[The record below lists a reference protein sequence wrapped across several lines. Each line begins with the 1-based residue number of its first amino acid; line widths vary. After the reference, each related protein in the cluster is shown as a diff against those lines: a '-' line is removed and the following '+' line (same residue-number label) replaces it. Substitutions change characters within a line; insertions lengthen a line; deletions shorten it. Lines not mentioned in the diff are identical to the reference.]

1 MIAAVL
7 VLLVG
12 LAGFMAIVVIVG
24 VLSPSPAV
32 PSHRSTTAHLQALY
46 PFQSPAGL
54 GGRGCYVGQEVLGGS
69 FCYDPWELYRT
80 NQVTNPNIVVA
91 GQIGRG
97 KSSLVKT
104 YIWRQSAFGRR
115 AVVIDPKGEFTPLA
129 ERMGGTVIRLEPGS
143 NVRLNPLDP
152 GPSGELLSNEDI
164 ARRQEQVLMSLAESA
179 LRRDLHP
186 EERTAIGL
194 ARQEASQMFAEP
206 TIGDVVDLMLSPSVD
221 LAASV
226 NTTPARL
233 AERSRDAALELRRLC
248 EGDLRGMFD
257 GPTTVDIDWDGPI
270 VVLDLSALGS
280 TGDALGLVMACAMA
294 WLHSAIARADG
305 IQRILLLDEAWYLLS
320 NLALARWLRSMFKLS
335 RQYGLS
341 NIIVVH
347 RMSDL
352 EAAGG
357 QGSEATRIA
366 QGLLSDTETRVV
378 YAQSEG
384 EVADTKRLL
393 GLTDAE
399 AGVLPRLGRGV
410 ALWKVRQQT
419 FIVDHRVGDW
429 EWEIIDTDQSMRT
442 EPPLEPIDAGWAPD
456 DDPPLDIAIAH
467 DRYGGHDEAAV

>member
-1 MIAAVL
+1 VTAALVVIAFAAV
-7 VLLVG
+7 
-12 LAGFMAIVVIVG
+12 AFVVIVVAVG
-24 VLSPSPAV
+24 MLSSSPAT
-32 PSHRSTTAHLQALY
+32 PAHHSTTAHLQALY

-54 GGRGCYVGQEVLGGS
+54 GGRGCYIGQEVLGGS
-69 FCYDPWELYRT
+69 FCYDPWELYRA
-80 NQVTNPNIVVA
+80 NKVTNPNIVVA

-104 YIWRQSAFGRR
+104 YIWRQSAFGRQ
-115 AVVIDPKGEFTPLA
+115 AVVIDPKGEFAPLA
-129 ERMGGTVIRLEPGS
+129 QRMGGTVIRLEPGS
-143 NVRLNPLDP
+143 AVRLNPLDR
-152 GPSGELLSNEDI
+152 GPVGEILTDEEI
-164 ARRQEQVLMSLAESA
+164 TRRQDQVLVSLAEAA
-179 LRRDLHP
+179 LHRDLHP
-186 EERTAIGL
+186 EERTAVGL
-194 ARQEASQMFAEP
+194 ARQEASAMLAEP
-206 TIGDVVDLMLSPSVD
+206 TIGDVVDVLLKPSPE
-221 LAASV
+221 LAAQV

-248 EGDLRGMFD
+248 EGDLKGMFD
-257 GPTTVDIDWDGPI
+257 GPTTVEVDWDGPI

-280 TGDALGLVMACAMA
+280 SGDALGMVMACTMA
-294 WLHSAIARADG
+294 WLHSAISRPDG
-305 IQRILLLDEAWYLLS
+305 VHRILLLDEAWYLLS

-357 QGSEATRIA
+357 EGSEATRIA

-399 AGVLPRLGRGV
+399 AEILPRLGRGV

-419 FIVDHRVGDW
+419 FIVDHRVGDR
-429 EWEIIDTDQSMRT
+429 EWDIIDTDQSMRA
-442 EPPLEPIDAGWAPD
+442 DVD
-456 DDPPLDIAIAH
+456 D
-467 DRYGGHDEAAV
+467 RTREAV

>member
-1 MIAAVL
+1 MIAALVVL
-7 VLLVG
+7 TVAFV
-12 LAGFMAIVVIVG
+12 AYFAIVAAVG
-24 VLSPSPAV
+24 FFTSSPAT
-32 PSHRSTTAHLQALY
+32 PAHRSTTAHLQALY

-54 GGRGCYVGQEVLGGS
+54 GGRGCYIGQEVLGGS
-69 FCYDPWELYRT
+69 FCYDPWELYRV
-80 NQVTNPNIVVA
+80 NKVTNPNMVVA

-115 AVVIDPKGEFTPLA
+115 AVVIDPKGEFGPLA
-129 ERMGGTVIRLEPGS
+129 HRMGGTVIKLDPGS
-143 NVRLNPLDP
+143 PVRLNPLDP
-152 GPSGELLSNEDI
+152 GPSTELVDEEEDG
-164 ARRQEQVLMSLAESA
+164 RRQDQVLMSLAESA

-194 ARQEASQMFAEP
+194 ARREASRLMGEP
-206 TIGDVVDLMLSPSVD
+206 TIGDVVDVLMAPPPE

-248 EGDLRGMFD
+248 EGDLKGMFD
-257 GPTTVDIDWDGPI
+257 GKTTVDVDWDGPV
-270 VVLDLSALGS
+270 VVLDLSALGGS
-280 TGDALGLVMACAMA
+280 GDALGLVMACAMA
-294 WLHSAIARADG
+294 WLHSAIARIDG

-320 NLALARWLRSMFKLS
+320 NLALARWLRSMFKMS

-357 QGSEATRIA
+357 HGSEATRIA
-366 QGLLSDTETRVV
+366 QGLLSDTETRVI

-393 GLTDAE
+393 GLTEAE
-399 AGVLPRLGRGV
+399 AEVLPRLGRGV

-419 FIVDHRVGDW
+419 FIVDHRVGDH
-429 EWEIIDTDQSMRT
+429 EWEIIDTDHSMR
-442 EPPLEPIDAGWAPD
+442 
-456 DDPPLDIAIAH
+456 AH
-467 DRYGGHDEAAV
+467 TDHREEIEVA

>member
-1 MIAAVL
+1 MIAALVVLTVVL
-7 VLLVG
+7 V
-12 LAGFMAIVVIVG
+12 AFAAIIIAVG
-24 VLSPSPAV
+24 VVADSPSTPA
-32 PSHRSTTAHLQALY
+32 HHATTAHLQALY

-54 GGRGCYVGQEVLGGS
+54 GGRGCYIGQEVLGGS

-115 AVVIDPKGEFTPLA
+115 AVVIDPKGEFAPLA
-129 ERMGGTVIRLEPGS
+129 ERMGGTVIRLAPGS
-143 NVRLNPLDP
+143 RVRLNPLDR
-152 GPSGELLSNEDI
+152 GPADDMLSEEEI
-164 ARRQEQVLMSLAESA
+164 ARRQDQVLMSLAESA

-194 ARQEASQMFAEP
+194 ARQEAALMFDEP
-206 TIGDVVDLMLSPSVD
+206 TIGDVVDLLLSPSPE
-221 LAASV
+221 LAARI
-226 NTTPARL
+226 NTTPARM
-233 AERSRDAALELRRLC
+233 AERTRDASLELRRLC

-257 GPTTVDIDWDGPI
+257 GPTTVDVDWDGPI
-270 VVLDLSALGS
+270 VVLDLSALGG
-280 TGDALGLVMACAMA
+280 TGDALGLVMACTMA

-305 IQRILLLDEAWYLLS
+305 VQRILLLDEAWYLLS
-320 NLALARWLRSMFKLS
+320 NLALARWLRSMFKMS

-357 QGSEATRIA
+357 EGSEATRIA
-366 QGLLSDTETRVV
+366 QGLLSDTETRVI
-378 YAQSEG
+378 YAQSDG

-399 AGVLPRLGRGV
+399 SDVLPRLGRGV

-419 FIVDHRVGDW
+419 FIVDHRVGEH
-429 EWEIIDTDQSMRT
+429 EWEIIDTDQSMRANLDDVRIGGT
-442 EPPLEPIDAGWAPD
+442 GAGD
-456 DDPPLDIAIAH
+456 SESGEV
-467 DRYGGHDEAAV
+467 RV

>member
-1 MIAAVL
+1 MIAAL
-7 VLLVG
+7 VVMLV
-12 LAGFMAIVVIVG
+12 ASVAFVSIIIAVG
-24 VLSPSPAV
+24 MLSSSPAI
-32 PSHRSTTAHLQALY
+32 PPHHSTTAHLQAMY

-54 GGRGCYVGQEVLGGS
+54 GGRGCYIGQEVLGGS
-69 FCYDPWELYRT
+69 FCYDPWELYRL
-80 NQVTNPNIVVA
+80 NKVTNPNIVVA

-115 AVVIDPKGEFTPLA
+115 AVVIDPKGEFAPLA

-143 NVRLNPLDP
+143 RVRLNPLDR
-152 GPSGELLSNEDI
+152 GPAGVILTDEEI
-164 ARRQEQVLMSLAESA
+164 TRRQDQVLMSLAESA

-194 ARQEASQMFAEP
+194 ARQEASKMFHEP
-206 TIGDVVDLMLSPSVD
+206 TIGDVVDLLLDPSPE
-221 LAASV
+221 LAARV

-257 GPTTVDIDWDGPI
+257 GPTTVDVNWDGPI
-270 VVLDLSALGS
+270 VVLDLSALGGS
-280 TGDALGLVMACAMA
+280 GDALGLVMACTMA

-305 IQRILLLDEAWYLLS
+305 VQRILLLDEAWYLLS

-357 QGSEATRIA
+357 EGSEATRIA
-366 QGLLSDTETRVV
+366 QGLLSDTETRVI

-393 GLTDAE
+393 GLTDPEAE
-399 AGVLPRLGRGV
+399 VLPRLGRGV

-419 FIVDHRVGDW
+419 FIVDHRVGDR
-429 EWEIIDTDQSMRT
+429 EWDIIDTDHSMRANLADH
-442 EPPLEPIDAGWAPD
+442 EQ
-456 DDPPLDIAIAH
+456 
-467 DRYGGHDEAAV
+467 DEAAV

>member
-1 MIAAVL
+1 MTAGLIVLAIVLVAYVAIIAAV
-7 VLLVG
+7 G
-12 LAGFMAIVVIVG
+12 LFSS
-24 VLSPSPAV
+24 SPSTPA
-32 PSHRSTTAHLQALY
+32 HHSTTAHLQALY

-54 GGRGCYVGQEVLGGS
+54 GGRGCYIGQEVLGGS

-80 NQVTNPNIVVA
+80 NKVTNPNMVVA

-97 KSSLVKT
+97 KSALVKT

-115 AVVIDPKGEFTPLA
+115 AVVIDPKGEFSPLA
-129 ERMGGTVIRLEPGS
+129 RQMGGTVIRLEPGS
-143 NVRLNPLDP
+143 PVRLNPLDR
-152 GPSGELLSNEDI
+152 GPVGEVVSDEEV
-164 ARRQEQVLMSLAESA
+164 ARRQDQVLMSLAESA

-186 EERTAIGL
+186 EERTAVGL
-194 ARQEASQMFAEP
+194 ARQQASTMFSQP
-206 TIGDVVDLMLSPSVD
+206 TIGDVVDLLLAPTPE
-221 LAASV
+221 LAAQV

-248 EGDLRGMFD
+248 EGDLKGMFD
-257 GPTTVDIDWDGPI
+257 GPTTVKVDWDGPI

-280 TGDALGLVMACAMA
+280 SGDALGLVMACTMA

-305 IQRILLLDEAWYLLS
+305 IHRILLLDEAWYLLS

-357 QGSEATRIA
+357 EGSEATRIA
-366 QGLLSDTETRVV
+366 QGLLSDTETRVI

-384 EVADTKRLL
+384 EVADTQRLL

-399 AGVLPRLGRGV
+399 ADVLPRLGRGV

-419 FIVDHRVGDW
+419 FIVDHRLGDR
-429 EWEIIDTDQSMRT
+429 EWGIIDTDHSMRT
-442 EPPLEPIDAGWAPD
+442 SIENATE
-456 DDPPLDIAIAH
+456 
-467 DRYGGHDEAAV
+467 EARV

>member
-1 MIAAVL
+1 MTAALVVISIAL
-7 VLLVG
+7 VAYVAIIAGVG
-12 LAGFMAIVVIVG
+12 LFSS
-24 VLSPSPAV
+24 SPSTPA
-32 PSHRSTTAHLQALY
+32 HHSTTAHLQALY

-54 GGRGCYVGQEVLGGS
+54 GGRGCYIGQEVLGGS

-80 NQVTNPNIVVA
+80 NKVTNPNVVVA

-97 KSSLVKT
+97 KSALVKT

-115 AVVIDPKGEFTPLA
+115 AVVIDPKGEFSPLA
-129 ERMGGTVIRLEPGS
+129 RQMGGTVIRLEPGS
-143 NVRLNPLDP
+143 PVRLNPLDR
-152 GPSGELLSNEDI
+152 GPVGEVLTDEDV
-164 ARRQEQVLMSLAESA
+164 ARRQDQVLVSLAESA
-179 LRRDLHP
+179 LRRDLNP
-186 EERTAIGL
+186 EERTAVGL
-194 ARQEASQMFAEP
+194 ARQQASAMFTQP
-206 TIGDVVDLMLSPSVD
+206 TIGDVVDLLMAPSPE
-221 LAASV
+221 LAARV

-248 EGDLRGMFD
+248 EGDLKGMFD
-257 GPTTVDIDWDGPI
+257 GPTTVNVDWDGPI
-270 VVLDLSALGS
+270 VVLDLSALS
-280 TGDALGLVMACAMA
+280 SSSDALGLVMACTMA

-357 QGSEATRIA
+357 EGSEATRIA
-366 QGLLSDTETRVV
+366 QGLLSDTETRVI

-399 AGVLPRLGRGV
+399 SEILPRLGRGV

-419 FIVDHRVGDW
+419 FIVDHRLGDR
-429 EWEIIDTDQSMRT
+429 EWDIIDTDHSMRAN
-442 EPPLEPIDAGWAPD
+442 LEDQRSQGA
-456 DDPPLDIAIAH
+456 
-467 DRYGGHDEAAV
+467 RV

>member
-1 MIAAVL
+1 MIAAL
-7 VLLVG
+7 
-12 LAGFMAIVVIVG
+12 VVITVATIAFVSIIIAVG
-24 VLSPSPAV
+24 MLSSSPAT
-32 PSHRSTTAHLQALY
+32 PPHHSTTAHLQALY

-54 GGRGCYVGQEVLGGS
+54 GGRGCYIGQEVLGGS
-69 FCYDPWELYRT
+69 FCYDPWELYRL
-80 NQVTNPNIVVA
+80 NKVTNPNIVVA

-143 NVRLNPLDP
+143 RVRLNPLDR
-152 GPSGELLSNEDI
+152 GPAGAVLNEEEI
-164 ARRQEQVLMSLAESA
+164 ARRQDQVLMSLAESA

-194 ARQEASQMFAEP
+194 ARQEASRMFDDP
-206 TIGDVVDLMLSPSVD
+206 TIGDVVDLLLAPTAE
-221 LAASV
+221 LAARV

-257 GPTTVDIDWDGPI
+257 GKTTVDVDWDGPI

-280 TGDALGLVMACAMA
+280 SGDALGLVMACTMA

-305 IQRILLLDEAWYLLS
+305 VQRILLLDEAWYLLS

-357 QGSEATRIA
+357 EGSEATRIA
-366 QGLLSDTETRVV
+366 QGLLSDTETRVI
-378 YAQSEG
+378 YAQSDG

-393 GLTDAE
+393 GLTDPE
-399 AGVLPRLGRGV
+399 ADVLPRLGRGV

-419 FIVDHRVGDW
+419 FIVDHRVGDR
-429 EWEIIDTDQSMRT
+429 EWDIIDTDHSMRAN
-442 EPPLEPIDAGWAPD
+442 LEK
-456 DDPPLDIAIAH
+456 H
-467 DRYGGHDEAAV
+467 SQDEAAV

>member
-1 MIAAVL
+1 MIAAL
-7 VLLVG
+7 VVMLVASVAFVSIIIAVG
-12 LAGFMAIVVIVG
+12 L
-24 VLSPSPAV
+24 LSSSPAI
-32 PSHRSTTAHLQALY
+32 PPHHSTTAHLQAMY

-54 GGRGCYVGQEVLGGS
+54 GGRGCYIGQEVLGGS
-69 FCYDPWELYRT
+69 FCYDPWELYRL
-80 NQVTNPNIVVA
+80 NKVTNPNIVVA

-115 AVVIDPKGEFTPLA
+115 AVVIDPKGEFAPLA

-143 NVRLNPLDP
+143 RVRLNPLDR
-152 GPSGELLSNEDI
+152 GPVGVVLTDEEI
-164 ARRQEQVLMSLAESA
+164 ARRQDQVLMSLAESA

-194 ARQEASQMFAEP
+194 ARQEASKMFHEP
-206 TIGDVVDLMLSPSVD
+206 TIGDVVDLLLDPSPE
-221 LAASV
+221 LAARV

-257 GPTTVDIDWDGPI
+257 GPTTVDVDWDGPI
-270 VVLDLSALGS
+270 VVLDLSALGGS
-280 TGDALGLVMACAMA
+280 GDALGLVMACTMA

-305 IQRILLLDEAWYLLS
+305 VQRILLLDEAWYLLS

-357 QGSEATRIA
+357 EGSEATRIA
-366 QGLLSDTETRVV
+366 QGLLSDTETRVI

-393 GLTDAE
+393 GLTDPEAE
-399 AGVLPRLGRGV
+399 VLPRLGRGV

-419 FIVDHRVGDW
+419 FIVDHRVGDL
-429 EWEIIDTDQSMRT
+429 EWDIIDTDQSMRANLADH
-442 EPPLEPIDAGWAPD
+442 EQ
-456 DDPPLDIAIAH
+456 
-467 DRYGGHDEAAV
+467 DEAAV